1 MIYDACQGSCLH
13 QRCHFRAT
21 DILWSL
27 YLFTRPLIRHLESD
41 AAIFFCFLSVAINK
55 GRKCLMSLGLHF
67 FCEGSFTMNLSW
79 SRTEEPKSLLLVHFT
94 FPSWGGL
101 PRGETSKEDNVFMW
115 NRLQFPH
122 LASAPPSPPPP
133 PKKTL
138 PLSAV
143 AVQKARMSRDHAYAH
158 NLESSREG
166 ITSFWLLSSKSANGT
181 SS

>member
-1 MIYDACQGSCLH
+1 
-13 QRCHFRAT
+13 
-21 DILWSL
+21 
-27 YLFTRPLIRHLESD
+27 
-41 AAIFFCFLSVAINK
+41 
-55 GRKCLMSLGLHF
+55 
-67 FCEGSFTMNLSW
+67 
-79 SRTEEPKSLLLVHFT
+79 
-94 FPSWGGL
+94 
-101 PRGETSKEDNVFMW
+101 MW

-181 SS
+181 SSQSHLYVVIHFKCQPFQKYSILAETVKWNLFKDTIRELQCQHHRVSNNIQLHESQNGTKTVVWRANEPCFQQLRSCC